1 MGINLKTLKTTKR
14 VDPPRVLIYGP
25 PGQGKTSLAASFPS
39 PIIIDVEQGVPADI
53 EIHSF
58 GDDVMAY
65 DKVIEAIGQLVNDEH
80 DFSTVILDSMDKFEP
95 MVWAKV
101 CADNNWKSVE
111 DPGYGKGYVLA
122 DSYWQMLFDGLNIL
136 NRVRGM
142 AVVLIA
148 HSEVSRFDDPT
159 TGPYSKYDIRL
170 HKRALAMVEDGVDA
184 ILFVNQ
190 KPTMK
195 KDDVGFNKTVT
206 HAEGGGQRWIHCE
219 GRPAYTAKNRY
230 GMPDA
235 ILFNKGQGFTVLA
248 PYFPAGAPASAEAA

>member
-1 MGINLKTLKTTKR
+1 MAVDFRTLKKTKR
-14 VDPPRVLIYGP
+14 VDPPRCLIYGP
-25 PGQGKTSLAASFPS
+25 PGQGKTSLAASFPA

-58 GDDVMAY
+58 GEVAGY
-65 DKVIEAIGQLVNDEH
+65 DAVIEAIGQLATEDH
-80 DFSTVILDSMDKFEP
+80 DFSTVIIDSLDKLEP
-95 MVWAKV
+95 LVWAKV

-122 DSYWQMLFDGLNIL
+122 DSYWQHLFDGLNHL

-142 AVVLIA
+142 AIVLIA

-184 ILFVNQ
+184 IFFVNQ

-230 GMPDA
+230 GMPDT
-235 ILFNKGQGFTVLA
+235 ILYPKGQGFSVLA
-248 PYFPAGAPASAEAA
+248 PYFPAGASAPAEAA